1 MTIDVNLSQTINNFI
16 KTRFTNEVSDSIQ
29 RLTSGLKIND
39 AADDIGGLVSS
50 STLQSSSSSLLQGI
64 ESGNNGL
71 ALVQL
76 STNSLS
82 NQLNLLTSIQ
92 ERLDLAKE
100 GSTSDTSR
108 EAIRVDII
116 SLITQL
122 NDIASDTSYSGN
134 YTLQESTSS
143 TNTSNSISLFYN
155 ENSGSTIF
163 SPSVQSNST
172 GLSLSTLENLTSG
185 NLTESLAIS
194 QTTVISSAITSINL
208 FSDSLELS
216 KTQIGISVENL
227 TNIEK
232 TTNEAKEYIL
242 NTDKAKENAV
252 LDKYRLLEQ
261 SSKFAI
267 AQANITQATALRL
280 LTDLGNITNEVK
292 DDNDGLYKAKDNDG
306 FNKTSK
312 YENFNTNSY
321 NTNTYKEKYKTPSFS
336 STLDIGA

>member
-1 MTIDVNLSQTINNFI
+1 MTIDVNLSHTIYDFI

-143 TNTSNSISLFYN
+143 TNTSNSISLSLADILCMSIPSIEFSSS
-155 ENSGSTIF
+155 NSSNKLPGSTYLKIKSYF
-163 SPSVQSNST
+163 ITV
-172 GLSLSTLENLTSG
+172 GLVGS
-185 NLTESLAIS
+185 
-194 QTTVISSAITSINL
+194 
-208 FSDSLELS
+208 
-216 KTQIGISVENL
+216 
-227 TNIEK
+227 
-232 TTNEAKEYIL
+232 
-242 NTDKAKENAV
+242 
-252 LDKYRLLEQ
+252 
-261 SSKFAI
+261 
-267 AQANITQATALRL
+267 
-280 LTDLGNITNEVK
+280 
-292 DDNDGLYKAKDNDG
+292 
-306 FNKTSK
+306 
-312 YENFNTNSY
+312 
-321 NTNTYKEKYKTPSFS
+321 
-336 STLDIGA
+336 